1 MIVELNIKSDLFD
14 LANKKVSGIERNY
27 LVSDNFRNK
36 LDKIVYTSNK
46 LINKRGIK
54 PYIEVK
60 YDFGRRN
67 KRIEIVFIESYKIS
81 ICKITNTSEFDK
93 DYFELLSLIEDMK
106 TKPILADFEIK
117 GVLFFTSLYNIETV
131 ESFLLNQ
138 KVYFEHLN
146 IDNI

>member
-1 MIVELNIKSDLFD
+1 MIVELNTKSDLFD

-146 IDNI
+146 MDNI

>member
-1 MIVELNIKSDLFD
+1 MIVELNTKSDLFD
-14 LANKKVSGIERNY
+14 LANKEVSGIERNY
-27 LVSDNFRNK
+27 LVSDIFRNK

-67 KRIEIVFIESYKIS
+67 KRIEIVFIESSKIS
-81 ICKITNTSEFDK
+81 ICKISNTSEFDK

-106 TKPILADFEIK
+106 TKPILANFEIK

-131 ESFLLNQ
+131 ETFLLNQ
-138 KVYFEHLN
+138 KVYFEHLS

>member
-1 MIVELNIKSDLFD
+1 MIVELNTKSDLFD

-81 ICKITNTSEFDK
+81 ICKITNISEFDK

-106 TKPILADFEIK
+106 TKPILANFEIK

-146 IDNI
+146 MDNI

>member
-1 MIVELNIKSDLFD
+1 MIVELNTKSDLFD

>member
-1 MIVELNIKSDLFD
+1 MIVELNTKSDLFD

-81 ICKITNTSEFDK
+81 ICKITNISEFDK

-131 ESFLLNQ
+131 ESFTQ
-138 KVYFEHLN
+138 SKSIF
-146 IDNI
+146 

>member
-1 MIVELNIKSDLFD
+1 MIVELNTKSDLFD

-106 TKPILADFEIK
+106 TKPSLADFEIK

>member
-1 MIVELNIKSDLFD
+1 MIVELNTKSDLFD

-106 TKPILADFEIK
+106 TKPILANFEIK

-146 IDNI
+146 MDNI

>member
-1 MIVELNIKSDLFD
+1 MIVELNTKSDLFD

-106 TKPILADFEIK
+106 TKPTLADFEIK

>member
-1 MIVELNIKSDLFD
+1 
-14 LANKKVSGIERNY
+14 
-27 LVSDNFRNK
+27 
-36 LDKIVYTSNK
+36 
-46 LINKRGIK
+46 
-54 PYIEVK
+54 
-60 YDFGRRN
+60 
-67 KRIEIVFIESYKIS
+67 
-81 ICKITNTSEFDK
+81 
-93 DYFELLSLIEDMK
+93 MK

>member
-1 MIVELNIKSDLFD
+1 MIVELNTKSDLID
-14 LANKKVSGIERNY
+14 LVNKKESGIKRNY
-27 LVSDNFRNK
+27 LVSVNFKNK

-46 LINKRGIK
+46 LINKRGIE

-67 KRIEIVFIESYKIS
+67 KRIEIVFIESSEIS

-93 DYFELLSLIEDMK
+93 DYFELLALIEDMK
-106 TKPILADFEIK
+106 PKPVLSNFEIK
-117 GVLFFTSLYNIETV
+117 GVLFFTSFYNFEAV